1 MNTSPRPYFNM
12 RMQMVE
18 ILSRLL
24 NVRVGRTALIRIMN
38 HALTQYALW
47 AGGTGQLIG
56 RLTDDE
62 IDIAM

>member
-1 MNTSPRPYFNM
+1 M

>member
-1 MNTSPRPYFNM
+1 MEH
-12 RMQMVE
+12 V
-18 ILSRLL
+18 
-24 NVRVGRTALIRIMN
+24 LI
-38 HALTQYALW
+38 QYVLW